1 MLDAHPDVAEAL
13 LNDVSVTQDGDS
25 PFHYRV
31 SLSYGVLED
40 ADENPLDRPDQ
51 FNYTGAITSGPAFIE
66 YTDGNDSPKV
76 IVNSAGDPL
85 EGMEME
91 KAEWRISI
99 TGNRADF
106 DKSLASD
113 YLNTINSDSY
123 SGLSAGTVKCQGI
136 SGSRKIELVNGSK
149 LVYWEVNVEL
159 AHRGENWRLKTWD
172 VGFNEIV
179 GGERKKILDAAKK
192 KSRSLSHCMKACKSS
207 RRRAGYVDF
216 QNLQRKSLH
225 RNFSNSPMTNTTPS
239 SPGGGNDGGKP
250 VSFNKADAMRIAAA
264 VQKVERGDRSQGP
277 SKLPRAAG
285 GGGSSGFFRVEIT
298 GSLTCGGETTGAVLT
313 WNGAATT
320 LAMRL
325 RFTIHFS

>member
-1 MLDAHPDVAEAL
+1 MAVVDSRELFRGRGGSQKYGEVPSYKREYLVRVDSMATSETAIAQATGCAMLDAHPDVPEAL

-51 FNYTGAITSGPAFIE
+51 FSYTGAITSGPAFIH
-66 YTDGNDSPKV
+66 YGDGNDSPAV

-85 EGMEME
+85 EGLE
-91 KAEWRISI
+91 KESAEWRVSIS
-99 TGNRADF
+99 GNRADF

-113 YLNTINSDSY
+113 YLNTINSDTY

-136 SGSRKIELVNGSK
+136 SGSRKIELVSGSK

-192 KSRSLSHCMKACKSS
+192 EVSQPVALS
-207 RRRAGYVDF
+207 
-216 QNLQRKSLH
+216 
-225 RNFSNSPMTNTTPS
+225 
-239 SPGGGNDGGKP
+239 GG
-250 VSFNKADAMRIAAA
+250 
-264 VQKVERGDRSQGP
+264 VQKSAGQPPDMLTFKIYKEKTFTGIFP
-277 SKLPRAAG
+277 ALP
-285 GGGSSGFFRVEIT
+285 
-298 GSLTCGGETTGAVLT
+298 
-313 WNGAATT
+313 
-320 LAMRL
+320 
-325 RFTIHFS
+325 

>member
-1 MLDAHPDVAEAL
+1 MAVVDSRELFRGRGGSQKYGEVPTYKREFLVRVDSMATSELLIAQAPGIAMLDAHPDQANAL

-51 FNYTGAITSGPAFIE
+51 FNYTGAITSGPAFIH
-66 YTDGNDSPKV
+66 YGDGNDSPKV
-76 IVNSAGDPL
+76 IVNTAGDPL

-99 TGNRADF
+99 SGNRSVF
-106 DKSLASD
+106 NKSMAAN
-113 YLNTINSDSY
+113 YLNTINSDTY
-123 SGLSAGTVKCQGI
+123 SGLEPGTVKCQGI

-179 GGERKKILDAAKK
+179 DGERKKILDAAKK
-192 KSRSLSHCMKACKSS
+192 EVSQPVA
-207 RRRAGYVDF
+207 
-216 QNLQRKSLH
+216 LH
-225 RNFSNSPMTNTTPS
+225 E
-239 SPGGGNDGGKP
+239 GE
-250 VSFNKADAMRIAAA
+250 
-264 VQKVERGDRSQGP
+264 QK
-277 SKLPRAAG
+277 AAG
-285 GGGSSGFFRVEIT
+285 EEPDMLTFKIYKEKAFT
-298 GSLTCGGETTGAVLT
+298 GIFPALP
-313 WNGAATT
+313 
-320 LAMRL
+320 
-325 RFTIHFS
+325 

>member
-1 MLDAHPDVAEAL
+1 MAVVDSRELFRGRGGSQKYGEVPSYKREFLVRVDSMNTSETLIAQAPGIAMLDAHPDVAEAL

-51 FNYTGAITSGPAFIE
+51 FNYTGAITSGPAFIH
-66 YTDGNDSPKV
+66 YGDGNDSPAV

-85 EGMEME
+85 EGLE
-91 KAEWRISI
+91 KELAEWRVSIS
-99 TGNRADF
+99 GNRAVF

-113 YLNTINSDSY
+113 YLNTINSDTY

-136 SGSRKIELVNGSK
+136 SGSRKIELVSGSK

-192 KSRSLSHCMKACKSS
+192 EVSQPVALS
-207 RRRAGYVDF
+207 
-216 QNLQRKSLH
+216 
-225 RNFSNSPMTNTTPS
+225 
-239 SPGGGNDGGKP
+239 GG
-250 VSFNKADAMRIAAA
+250 
-264 VQKVERGDRSQGP
+264 VQKSAGQPPDMLTFKIYKEKWFTGVFPE
-277 SKLPRAAG
+277 LP
-285 GGGSSGFFRVEIT
+285 
-298 GSLTCGGETTGAVLT
+298 
-313 WNGAATT
+313 
-320 LAMRL
+320 
-325 RFTIHFS
+325 

>member
-1 MLDAHPDVAEAL
+1 MAVVDSRELFRGRGGSQKYGEVPTYKREFLVRVDSMATSELLIAQAPGIAMLDAHPDQANAL

-51 FNYTGAITSGPAFIE
+51 FNYTGAITSGPAFIH
-66 YTDGNDSPKV
+66 YGDGNDSPKV
-76 IVNSAGDPL
+76 IVNTAGDPL

-99 TGNRADF
+99 SGNRSVF
-106 DKSLASD
+106 NKSMAAN
-113 YLNTINSDSY
+113 YLNTINSDTY
-123 SGLSAGTVKCQGI
+123 SGLEPGTVKCQGI

-179 GGERKKILDAAKK
+179 DGERKKILDAAKK
-192 KSRSLSHCMKACKSS
+192 EVSQPVA
-207 RRRAGYVDF
+207 
-216 QNLQRKSLH
+216 LH
-225 RNFSNSPMTNTTPS
+225 E
-239 SPGGGNDGGKP
+239 GE
-250 VSFNKADAMRIAAA
+250 
-264 VQKVERGDRSQGP
+264 QK
-277 SKLPRAAG
+277 AAG
-285 GGGSSGFFRVEIT
+285 EEPDMLTFKIYKEKTFT
-298 GSLTCGGETTGAVLT
+298 GIFPALP
-313 WNGAATT
+313 
-320 LAMRL
+320 
-325 RFTIHFS
+325 

>member
-1 MLDAHPDVAEAL
+1 MAVVDSRELFRGRGGSQKYGEVPTYKREFLVRVDSMATSELLIAQAPGIAMLDAHPDQANAL

-51 FNYTGAITSGPAFIE
+51 FNYTGAITSGPAFIH
-66 YTDGNDSPKV
+66 YGDGNDSPKV
-76 IVNSAGDPL
+76 IVNTAGDPL

-99 TGNRADF
+99 SGNRSVF
-106 DKSLASD
+106 NKSMAAN
-113 YLNTINSDSY
+113 YLNTINSDTY
-123 SGLSAGTVKCQGI
+123 SGLEPGTVKCQGI

-179 GGERKKILDAAKK
+179 DGERKKILDAAKK
-192 KSRSLSHCMKACKSS
+192 EVSQPVA
-207 RRRAGYVDF
+207 
-216 QNLQRKSLH
+216 LH
-225 RNFSNSPMTNTTPS
+225 E
-239 SPGGGNDGGKP
+239 GE
-250 VSFNKADAMRIAAA
+250 
-264 VQKVERGDRSQGP
+264 QK
-277 SKLPRAAG
+277 AAG
-285 GGGSSGFFRVEIT
+285 EEPDM
-298 GSLTCGGETTGAVLT
+298 LTFKIYKEKAFAGIFPALP
-313 WNGAATT
+313 
-320 LAMRL
+320 
-325 RFTIHFS
+325 